1 MSCSD
6 DIPAVEE
13 DFKIKEKILSS
24 NPSQGPTLEIV
35 EIEFKNIGSE
45 GQQTQY
51 QDSLRREKERNF
63 KEMNIFFWHTNM
75 WLHVTFM

>member
-13 DFKIKEKILSS
+13 DFKIKEKIRSS

-35 EIEFKNIGSE
+35 EIEFKNIASE

-51 QDSLRREKERNF
+51 QDSLRREKGRNL

-75 WLHVTFM
+75 